1 MAHETGGR
9 YNLSKKNKFFKK
21 PHEIVQNLG
30 KLPITAT
37 LNFPK
42 NLPATCVAM
51 DSVAKA
57 ENSNDIARRSGTD
70 DYSMSLER
78 LFNAFDTFIREHSKG
93 KTGRI
98 NNYNLSEPCELT
110 IFLLWQIRHIWTHH
124 GGLIDE
130 ICKGEY
136 EKALN
141 SALIKGIKPIID
153 LPENIEVGSEF
164 TIQFND
170 YFSVKKCVF
179 KYIGERVTKDD
190 LEILSKRASIT
201 NIKFSKCDIFM
212 TYEFGTVQ
220 IDLAEAY
227 ECGCDIDP
235 VTQEFGA
242 TSEMFYNPETGL
254 ITVSSTG
261 KSFPA
266 KLIKR

>member
-1 MAHETGGR
+1 M
-9 YNLSKKNKFFKK
+9 SKKNKFFKN
-21 PHEIVQNLG
+21 PHEIVQELG

-42 NLPATCVAM
+42 NLSKTCVSM
-51 DSVAKA
+51 DGVAKA
-57 ENSNDIARRSGTD
+57 ENRDDIVRRSGTN

-78 LFNAFDTFIREHSKG
+78 LFNAFDTFVREYSRRKSTAG
-93 KTGRI
+93 QT
-98 NNYNLSEPCELT
+98 NNYDFTDPCELT
-110 IFLLWQIRHIWTHH
+110 IFLLWQIRHTWTHQ

-153 LPENIEVGSEF
+153 LPENLEVGSEF
-164 TIQFND
+164 TIQFD
-170 YFSVKKCVF
+170 AYLSVKKCIF
-179 KYIGERVTKDD
+179 KYIGERISEED
-190 LEILSKRASIT
+190 LKILSKRSSVT
-201 NIKFSKCDIFM
+201 NIKFSKCDIIM

-254 ITVSSTG
+254 ITVPSTG